1 MSAALIADKLR
12 ASLLQAAIQGK
23 LTKQLAEDGDA
34 RDLLKAIEAEKARL
48 IEEKIIKKEKPLPP
62 ITDEEIPFE
71 IPENWVW
78 VRLGDIALY
87 IQRGKSPKYSL
98 VQKYPVISQKCVQ
111 WSGFDISVAKYI
123 EPESLDSYADERL
136 LQHNDLLWN
145 STGAGTV
152 GRVSRYQSH
161 LNPYNIAVADS
172 HVSVIRFYSE
182 LMDSRYIESFISSAH
197 IQQDIENMCSGTT
210 KQKELNLS
218 TIKLL
223 LIPLPPLAEQHRIVE
238 AIETALAKIDK
249 LKTDETKLYEIQKAF
264 PNKLRA
270 SLLQSAIQ
278 GQLTEQL
285 AEDGNAR
292 DLLKAIEAE
301 KARLIEEKIIKK
313 EKPLPPIT
321 EEEIPFEIPENWD
334 WVRLG
339 DVALYIQ
346 RGKSPKYSLIQKY
359 PVISQKCVQWSGF
372 DISVAKFIEPQ
383 SLDSYT
389 EERLLKNNDL
399 LWNST
404 GTGTV
409 GRISRYQKH
418 LNPYDV
424 AVADSHVSVIRF
436 YPKLMD
442 PLYIEWFIASAHI
455 QQDIENM
462 CSGTTKQKELN
473 LSTIKLLLIPLPPL
487 VEQQRIVEKLDEI
500 LGKVD
505 GLKKITG

>member
-145 STGAGTV
+145 STGTGTV

-321 EEEIPFEIPENWD
+321 EEEIPFEIPGNWV
-334 WVRLG
+334 WQKLSMISYTIPSKNYQILSK
-339 DVALYIQ
+339 DVLEK
-346 RGKSPKYSLIQKY
+346 GLY
-359 PVISQKCVQWSGF
+359 PVISQSQNYIDGY
-372 DISVAKFIEPQ
+372 A
-383 SLDSYT
+383 
-389 EERLLKNNDL
+389 NNKDQVFT
-399 LWNST
+399 NIPIIIF
-404 GTGTV
+404 GD
-409 GRISRYQKH
+409 H
-418 LNPYDV
+418 
-424 AVADSHVSVIRF
+424 
-436 YPKLMD
+436 
-442 PLYIEWFIASAHI
+442 
-455 QQDIENM
+455 
-462 CSGTTKQKELN
+462 TKV
-473 LSTIKLLLIPLPPL
+473 IKLVDRPFIVGADGTKLIKPLSINIRYLEVVLQYHRINMHDRGYSRHFQFIKDSLIPIPPPA
-487 VEQQRIVEKLDEI
+487 EQERIVKKLDEI

-505 GLKKITG
+505 ELKKIAE

>member
-34 RDLLKAIEAEKARL
+34 RDLLKEIEAEKARL
-48 IEEKIIKKEKPLPP
+48 IEEKVIKKEKPLPP
-62 ITDEEIPFE
+62 ITEDEIPFE

-78 VRLGDIALY
+78 VRLGDISNKIHYGYTASAQDVGEVGLLRITD
-87 IQRGKSPKYSL
+87 IQNNNVDWTTVPFCSPTEREKEAYSLAKNDIVIARTGGTIGKSFT
-98 VQKYPVISQKCVQ
+98 I
-111 WSGFDISVAKYI
+111 
-123 EPESLDSYADERL
+123 
-136 LQHNDLLWN
+136 
-145 STGAGTV
+145 
-152 GRVSRYQSH
+152 
-161 LNPYNIAVADS
+161 
-172 HVSVIRFYSE
+172 SE
-182 LMDSRYIESFISSAH
+182 LPIESVFASYLIRVVPTLGALASYIDHYLDTPIYWDQLSS
-197 IQQDIENMCSGTT
+197 NTMGTGQPNVNAT
-210 KQKELNLS
+210 ALKGL
-218 TIKLL
+218 I
-223 LIPLPPLAEQHRIVE
+223 IPLPPLAEQHRIVE

-249 LKTDETKLYEIQKAF
+249 LKTDETKLYDIQKAF

-285 AEDGNAR
+285 PEDGNAR
-292 DLLKAIEAE
+292 DLLKEIEAE

-321 EEEIPFEIPENWD
+321 EEEIPFEIPENWA